1 MKESFVLLIGDTLCA
16 AQVPRTKSV
25 EHTMNLS
32 PASFKRNKRKT
43 SFTWDVFLSMKLPL
57 PILKK
62 NIILSVFKS
71 LFYSLLLPHSPPHSG
86 TKATGTEGLFFFFT
100 KMVKL
105 GKMLAFWRGLL
116 ESLSKISCLIMS
128 KQWDR
133 II

>member
-1 MKESFVLLIGDTLCA
+1 MNSLFPVPFQQSSYLEWPWVCSCHLPQAAWLMKESFVLLISDTLCA

-43 SFTWDVFLSMKLPL
+43 SFTWNVFLSVKLLL

-62 NIILSVFKS
+62 NIILSIFKS

-86 TKATGTEGLFFFFT
+86 TKATGTEGLF
-100 KMVKL
+100 
-105 GKMLAFWRGLL
+105 
-116 ESLSKISCLIMS
+116 LSFY
-128 KQWDR
+128 
-133 II
+133 

>member
-1 MKESFVLLIGDTLCA
+1 MNSPCPVPFQQSSCLEWLWVCSRHLPQAAWLMKESFVLLISDTLCA

-25 EHTMNLS
+25 GHTMNLS

-62 NIILSVFKS
+62 NSILSVFKS

-86 TKATGTEGLFFFFT
+86 TKATGTEGLFLFFY
-100 KMVKL
+100 
-105 GKMLAFWRGLL
+105 
-116 ESLSKISCLIMS
+116 
-128 KQWDR
+128 
-133 II
+133 